1 MYNDQTSSVIS
12 EELAGKSPMVSS
24 LLRTEVVSALN
35 KGRQFMNLRLKVV
48 VNEVGQ
54 AFIGMAVR

>member
-1 MYNDQTSSVIS
+1 
-12 EELAGKSPMVSS
+12 MVSS